1 MPRQYPVM
9 LYLDYLSNYAVARN
23 EEQYDKLIEQG
34 YTTHDK
40 AKPEPEP
47 VNADNDDLLAAAYD
61 YIETLEN
68 DLESLKQKLAV
79 YETAKDT
86 NNDGKVSYD
95 ELTAQELQVLLK
107 QRGVSFK
114 ARDSKTKLIKLAK
127 DSE

>member
-1 MPRQYPVM
+1 MKYPTM
-9 LYLDYLSNYAVARN
+9 LYLNHRGNYRVVRDKD
-23 EEQYDKLIEQG
+23 EYDALIKQG
-34 YTTHDK
+34 YKTHDEVDD
-40 AKPEPEP
+40 KPEP
-47 VNADNDDLLAAAYD
+47 VAADVTDALKQAYD

>member
-1 MPRQYPVM
+1 MKYPTM
-9 LYLDYLSNYAVARN
+9 LYLNHRGNYKVVRDKD
-23 EEQYDKLIEQG
+23 EYDALIKQG
-34 YTTHDK
+34 YKTHDEVDD
-40 AKPEPEP
+40 KPEP
-47 VNADNDDLLAAAYD
+47 VAADVTDALKQAYD

>member
-1 MPRQYPVM
+1 MKYPTM
-9 LYLDYLSNYAVARN
+9 LYLNHRGNYKVVRDKD
-23 EEQYDKLIEQG
+23 EYDASIKQG
-34 YTTHDK
+34 YKTHDEVDD
-40 AKPEPEP
+40 KPEP
-47 VNADNDDLLAAAYD
+47 VAADVTDALKQAYD

-68 DLESLKQKLAV
+68 DLESLKQKLAI

-95 ELTAQELQVLLK
+95 ELTAQELQTLLK

-114 ARDSKTKLIKLAK
+114 ARDSKTKLIKLAQ

>member
-1 MPRQYPVM
+1 MKYPTM
-9 LYLDYLSNYAVARN
+9 LYLNHRGNYRVVRDKD
-23 EEQYDKLIEQG
+23 EYDALIKQG
-34 YTTHDK
+34 YKTHDEVDD
-40 AKPEPEP
+40 KPEP
-47 VNADNDDLLAAAYD
+47 VAADVTDALKQAYD

-95 ELTAQELQVLLK
+95 ELTAQELQTLLK

>member
-1 MPRQYPVM
+1 MKYPTM
-9 LYLDYLSNYAVARN
+9 LYLNHRGNYRVVRDKD
-23 EEQYDKLIEQG
+23 EYDALIKQG
-34 YTTHDK
+34 YKTHDEVDD
-40 AKPEPEP
+40 KPEP
-47 VNADNDDLLAAAYD
+47 VAVDVTDALKQAYD

>member
-1 MPRQYPVM
+1 MKYPTM
-9 LYLDYLSNYAVARN
+9 LYLNHRGNYKVVRDKD
-23 EEQYDKLIEQG
+23 EYDALIKQG
-34 YTTHDK
+34 YKTHDEVDD
-40 AKPEPEP
+40 EPEP
-47 VNADNDDLLAAAYD
+47 MAVDATDALKQAYD
-61 YIETLEN
+61 YIEMLEN

-95 ELTAQELQVLLK
+95 EMTSSELRALLK

-114 ARDSKTKLIKLAK
+114 SRDSKDVLIKLAQ

>member
-1 MPRQYPVM
+1 MKYPTM
-9 LYLDYLSNYAVARN
+9 LYLNHRGNYRVVRDKD
-23 EEQYDKLIEQG
+23 EYDALIKQG
-34 YTTHDK
+34 YKTHDEVDD
-40 AKPEPEP
+40 KPEP
-47 VNADNDDLLAAAYD
+47 VKVDATDALKQAYD

-68 DLESLKQKLAV
+68 NLESLKQKLAV

-114 ARDSKTKLIKLAK
+114 ARDSKTKLIKLAQ

>member
-1 MPRQYPVM
+1 MKYPTM
-9 LYLDYLSNYAVARN
+9 LYLNHRGNYRVVRDKD
-23 EEQYDKLIEQG
+23 EYDALIKQG
-34 YTTHDK
+34 YKTHDEVDD
-40 AKPEPEP
+40 KPEP
-47 VNADNDDLLAAAYD
+47 VAADVTDALKQAYD
-61 YIETLEN
+61 YIEALEN

>member
-1 MPRQYPVM
+1 MKYPTM
-9 LYLDYLSNYAVARN
+9 LYLNHRGNYRVVRDKD
-23 EEQYDKLIEQG
+23 EYDALIKQG
-34 YTTHDK
+34 YKTHDEVDD
-40 AKPEPEP
+40 KPEP
-47 VNADNDDLLAAAYD
+47 VAADVTDALKQAYD

-95 ELTAQELQVLLK
+95 ELTVQELQVLLK

>member
-1 MPRQYPVM
+1 MKYPTM
-9 LYLDYLSNYAVARN
+9 LYLNHRGNYKVVRDKD
-23 EEQYDKLIEQG
+23 EYDALIKQG
-34 YTTHDK
+34 YKTHDEVDD
-40 AKPEPEP
+40 EPEP
-47 VNADNDDLLAAAYD
+47 VAADVTDALKQAYD

-95 ELTAQELQVLLK
+95 ELTVQELQVLLK

>member
-1 MPRQYPVM
+1 MKYPTM
-9 LYLDYLSNYAVARN
+9 LYLNHRGNYRVVRDKD
-23 EEQYDKLIEQG
+23 EYDALIKQG
-34 YTTHDK
+34 YKTHDEVDD
-40 AKPEPEP
+40 KPEP
-47 VNADNDDLLAAAYD
+47 VAADVTDALKQAYD

-114 ARDSKTKLIKLAK
+114 ARDSKTKLIKLAQ

>member
-1 MPRQYPVM
+1 MKYPTM
-9 LYLDYLSNYAVARN
+9 LYLNHRGNYRVVRDKD
-23 EEQYDKLIEQG
+23 EYDALIKQG
-34 YTTHDK
+34 YKTHDEVDD
-40 AKPEPEP
+40 EPEP
-47 VNADNDDLLAAAYD
+47 VKVDATDALKQAYD

>member
-1 MPRQYPVM
+1 MKYPTM
-9 LYLDYLSNYAVARN
+9 LYLNHRGNYKVVRDKD
-23 EEQYDKLIEQG
+23 EYDALIKQG
-34 YTTHDK
+34 YKTHDEVDD
-40 AKPEPEP
+40 KPEP
-47 VNADNDDLLAAAYD
+47 VAVDVTDALKQAYD